1 MKKLLFALLSVF
13 VMALF
18 FASCNKYEESMYNKS
33 GYQIKYIWYKSNS
46 GLPNETFTYDK
57 KKLLTN
63 IDIVDSSNMNS
74 IRGESFEFTY
84 NKDKTVQSI
93 SYTDGELTETV
104 TFSYLNR
111 YVKYMNYTINGEV
124 RMTSNFYRDDEKAA
138 KITRIVEIYDRQF
151 FEDMQIFT
159 KMKLF
164 PRFIGDMETVK
175 EMAAAGSKDLAIYCN
190 KNITYEG
197 ENIVKIE
204 ADYPVLRKSYV
215 TTQTYSEVLN
225 PYYGL
230 NYCYADDLLGFS
242 KNAVKSKVVSNFF
255 DGNPS
260 TSIQTDYDYKDVN
273 KDNYP
278 RMYTYTTNKNPDIYF
293 KTYITYVSEYK
304 D

>member
-1 MKKLLFALLSVF
+1 MKKLLSALLSVF

-18 FASCNKYEESMYNKS
+18 FVSCNKYEESMYNKS
-33 GYQIKYIWYKSNS
+33 GYQIKYIWYKSNF
-46 GLPNETFTYDK
+46 GLPNETFTYNK

-63 IDIVDSSNMNS
+63 IDIVDSSNMSS

-93 SYTDGELTETV
+93 SYTDGDLTETV

-151 FEDMQIFT
+151 FEDIQIFT

-164 PRFIGDMETVK
+164 PRFIGDIETVK

-293 KTYITYVSEYK
+293 KTFITYVSEYK